1 MYIPAI
7 QETNGHSGKQERHAA
22 CFNYYLERTIFFIL
36 LVCAFLF
43 ALSLLLFTLPF
54 SINADDCFLM
64 KCLWLSGLCLSL
76 RRRSSALGRA
86 HHIPAP
92 RLQAVVQIR
101 KQKVQVG
108 LTFSGEGI
116 GGG

>member
-7 QETNGHSGKQERHAA
+7 QETNGHSGKRERHAA

-36 LVCAFLF
+36 LVRAFLF
-43 ALSLLLFTLPF
+43 ALFLLLFTLPF